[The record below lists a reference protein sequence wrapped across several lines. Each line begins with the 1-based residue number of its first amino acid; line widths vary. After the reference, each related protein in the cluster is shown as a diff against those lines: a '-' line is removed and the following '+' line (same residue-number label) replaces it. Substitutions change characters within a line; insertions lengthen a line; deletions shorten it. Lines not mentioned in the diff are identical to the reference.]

1 MSRALSLS
9 ATVLL
14 AVVVPLVIGAPTHL
28 PDLWYGQNTPAHP
41 EDPSGTSSPPPTTTG
56 RPHSVEPTWITV
68 TMNPVEARYDP
79 PGGSI
84 QPPTTM
90 QPYVAYVPV
99 PPVPPNHAAPG
110 WPRYFPGMPV
120 LPPPPYPYSYHHLC
134 GQHANQAYRLL

>member
-14 AVVVPLVIGAPTHL
+14 VVVMVPLVIGAPTVHL
-28 PDLWYGQNTPAHP
+28 PDLWYDRNSPPDGEN
-41 EDPSGTSSPPPTTTG
+41 PSGTVPGSATSTG

-68 TMNPVEARYDP
+68 TMNPAEARYDP

-84 QPPTTM
+84 LKPMTAM
-90 QPYVAYVPV
+90 PYVAYVPV
-99 PPVPPNHAAPG
+99 PPVQHYRHATPG
-110 WPRYFPGMPV
+110 WPGYFPGPPV
-120 LPPPPYPYSYHHLC
+120 LPPPYPYHHLC